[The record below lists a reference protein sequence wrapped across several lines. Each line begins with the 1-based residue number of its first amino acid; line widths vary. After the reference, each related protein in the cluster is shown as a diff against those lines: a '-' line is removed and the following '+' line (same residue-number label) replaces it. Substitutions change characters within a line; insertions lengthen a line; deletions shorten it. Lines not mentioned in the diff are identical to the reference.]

1 MEEQKNLWNET
12 YLFFKDRMSGPFKSP
27 AFVFYFIFVILIIGA
42 LGIHCAWM
50 FSEFPKSQEEHIIS
64 NMNCYFLTLV
74 STSAL
79 GLLLMNHETLAKTIR
94 MLYFGII
101 VISIIIFVFSTIQKS
116 YLLAIIGTILSLLI
130 WWLANAENKDILD
143 DSYYGKMRN
152 KSNDLSKN
160 W

>member
-1 MEEQKNLWNET
+1 M
-12 YLFFKDRMSGPFKSP
+12 
-27 AFVFYFIFVILIIGA
+27 IIGA

-94 MLYFGII
+94 MLSFGII